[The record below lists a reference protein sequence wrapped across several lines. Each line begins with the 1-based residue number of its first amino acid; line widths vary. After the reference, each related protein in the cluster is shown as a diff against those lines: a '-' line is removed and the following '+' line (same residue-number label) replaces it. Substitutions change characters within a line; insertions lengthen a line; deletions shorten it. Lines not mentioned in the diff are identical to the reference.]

1 MPSIDFFLALV
12 EVLSARYGWSYE
24 DIAEKMYWEDVYAL
38 YEYASNL
45 NVLEKNEQFRFQF
58 MLHAGSKKAM
68 DAWKDMPVPFPDR
81 SIKPF
86 AIKKETIP
94 PKMKRMAGN
103 SKMSPEQKQRYEH
116 VKRRLEEHQKKRE
129 ALQQTY
135 YNWHG

>member
-1 MPSIDFFLALV
+1 
-12 EVLSARYGWSYE
+12 
-24 DIAEKMYWEDVYAL
+24 MYWEDVYAL